1 MVAEGIYGYESGAYF
16 RNQTVPQV
24 DQSFAKPTVDA
35 LRYLRLETFRELVV
49 QDRAKPYLTPILAH
63 GGIPRFC
70 LPDFFTLL
78 LHDLGR
84 GVTDGKDLLTLW
96 RTRKTRFQGI
106 DKPAERFLLH
116 GGELA
121 LDLIDRCIDLIRE
134 YWRTG
139 VVPDALG
146 FGLPVYVVEAF
157 AKLPEKKPRSSSRQA
172 TTLPAPH
179 LTLDPWDPR
188 GPTLDLPPV
197 AHSVQGVEWFVEGSE
212 EPRRYPAAHGEP
224 QVVLLRPARAWS
236 CELRSGG
243 IAARRTNFEGFDPIP
258 AMFFDPTDGH
268 ALNVA
273 TGLRVE
279 EAWILAP
286 SDTVITATG
295 ADGGNLD
302 LPSPQELPHPGGD
315 WSGFSLK
322 HVRLDHVATLSVIR
336 PPDAKSHTVRV
347 LSPVLRPQLVGTPV
361 AGVVTDDGL
370 PVYAVA
376 PTVAVGTGSSAELEH
391 WRIRLRR
398 ADQLQTV
405 TAAELP
411 SDGRE
416 IDISSLLAGDEP
428 ERVALV
434 VQGPLG
440 SDLRTAF
447 AVVPGLR
454 VQRPSAIFCPGDPP
468 ASATI
473 SAQAGVLVDG
483 REAVEIELMAAND
496 SDHIACNVRSSADPL
511 NLRISVKRLLWG
523 FTRSDDPATGLGARG
538 VVLQA
543 DDLAEGVVKALL
555 VRTGVS
561 DVSLM
566 LSLQGSQGQI
576 QRSDYELAS
585 GADGRWIFDLSIF
598 QDSVRA
604 SKESRLKYYLTV
616 DGRTVPV
623 AEIRTALNLGPIT
636 VLSRVEGTH
645 TEVTFEFQED
655 RAMRNRVARLWSID
669 RPWEE
674 PISEPIADNKT
685 GSAQI
690 AGFDRIPPG
699 RYLAEVAIRDDWLLP
714 SRPRTRS
721 PNTIAAQ
728 IGTGRDWNAR
738 LRYLAEDDS
747 PFAVLELAMATGV
760 LSRSLDLANLG
771 RVASSALD
779 AACQLLE
786 QDDEAAS
793 SPQFEAVCDLLFFNL
808 PSLAQA
814 LVDDVSA
821 SKHKPLTL
829 LLFSIETVHRARPLS
844 QPLAEAIEEKGLMR
858 LLWQSAPVL
867 AAAMELEEG
876 ASSQQ
881 DARCD
886 EFLGWAPDLA
896 WDEIPTG
903 GPVNQALVGIDAA
916 QLEEI
921 QRWMEL
927 VPQKILSFDALA
939 AANFEWLLAEKR
951 GSGKPGQ
958 CWSQSSWLI
967 ERLGRSSDLIERHLE
982 AREPSKGSV
991 DWAALP
997 VATLAAAIHA
1007 VRPTEHRAA
1016 AAHTLRRVAAFAPRL
1031 VIRDLVLALALVRL
1045 EAFEDNTA

>member
-1 MVAEGIYGYESGAYF
+1 
-16 RNQTVPQV
+16 
-24 DQSFAKPTVDA
+24 
-35 LRYLRLETFRELVV
+35 
-49 QDRAKPYLTPILAH
+49 
-63 GGIPRFC
+63 
-70 LPDFFTLL
+70 
-78 LHDLGR
+78 
-84 GVTDGKDLLTLW
+84 
-96 RTRKTRFQGI
+96 
-106 DKPAERFLLH
+106 
-116 GGELA
+116 
-121 LDLIDRCIDLIRE
+121 
-134 YWRTG
+134 
-139 VVPDALG
+139 
-146 FGLPVYVVEAF
+146 
-157 AKLPEKKPRSSSRQA
+157 
-172 TTLPAPH
+172 
-179 LTLDPWDPR
+179 
-188 GPTLDLPPV
+188 
-197 AHSVQGVEWFVEGSE
+197 
-212 EPRRYPAAHGEP
+212 
-224 QVVLLRPARAWS
+224 
-236 CELRSGG
+236 
-243 IAARRTNFEGFDPIP
+243 
-258 AMFFDPTDGH
+258 MFFDPTDGH

-273 TGLRVE
+273 TALRVE

-286 SDTVITATG
+286 SDTAITATG
-295 ADGGNLD
+295 ADGTNLE
-302 LPSPQELPHPGGD
+302 LSSPQELPHPGGD

-322 HVRLDHVATLSVIR
+322 HVRLDHVATLNIVR
-336 PPDAKSHTVRV
+336 PPDTRSHAVRV

-376 PTVAVGTGSSAELEH
+376 PTVALGTGGNADLEH

-398 ADQLQTV
+398 ADELHTV

-411 SDGRE
+411 ANGTE

-473 SAQAGVLVDG
+473 SAQGGVLVDG
-483 REAVEIELMAAND
+483 REAAEIELTAAND

-511 NLRISVKRLLWG
+511 NLRISVRRLLWG

-555 VRTGVS
+555 VRTGVPA
-561 DVSLM
+561 VSLM
-566 LSLQGSQGQI
+566 LSLHGSQGQI

-585 GADGRWIFDLSIF
+585 GADGRWIFDLSTF
-598 QDSVRA
+598 RDSVRA
-604 SKESRLKYYLTV
+604 SGEPRLKCYLTL
-616 DGRTVPV
+616 DGRTVSV
-623 AEIRTALNLGPIT
+623 AEIRAALDLGPIT
-636 VLSRVEGTH
+636 VVSRVEGTH
-645 TEVTFEFQED
+645 TEVTVEFQED

-669 RPWEE
+669 RPWED
-674 PISEPIADNKT
+674 PISEPIADDQT
-685 GSAQI
+685 GSARI

-699 RYLAEVAIRDDWLLP
+699 RYLAEVAIHDDWVLP
-714 SRPRTRS
+714 SRPRSGS
-721 PNTIAAQ
+721 PNTAVTQ

-760 LSRSLDLANLG
+760 LSRTLDLGNLG
-771 RVASSALD
+771 RVASSAFD

-786 QDDEAAS
+786 QDDEAGAS
-793 SPQFEAVCDLLFFNL
+793 SPQFKAVCDLLFFN
-808 PSLAQA
+808 PSCLARA
-814 LVDDVSA
+814 LVADVSA
-821 SKHKPLTL
+821 SEHKPLTL

-844 QPLAEAIEEKGLMR
+844 QPQAEAIEENSLMR

-867 AAAMELEEG
+867 AAAMELDEG
-876 ASSQQ
+876 ASAQQ

-896 WDEIPTG
+896 RDDIPTG
-903 GPVNQALVGIDAA
+903 GAVNQALVGIDAA

-927 VPQKILSFDALA
+927 VPQNILSFDALA

-951 GSGKPGQ
+951 GSEEPGRW
-958 CWSQSSWLI
+958 WSQSSWLI
-967 ERLGRSSDLIERHLE
+967 ERLGRSSNLIERHLK
-982 AREPSKGSV
+982 ARTPSRGCV

-997 VATLAAAIHA
+997 VATLAAAIHV

-1016 AAHTLRRVAAFAPRL
+1016 AARALRRVAAFAPRL
-1031 VIRDLVLALALVRL
+1031 VTRDLVLALALVRL
-1045 EAFEDNTA
+1045 EPGEDNPA